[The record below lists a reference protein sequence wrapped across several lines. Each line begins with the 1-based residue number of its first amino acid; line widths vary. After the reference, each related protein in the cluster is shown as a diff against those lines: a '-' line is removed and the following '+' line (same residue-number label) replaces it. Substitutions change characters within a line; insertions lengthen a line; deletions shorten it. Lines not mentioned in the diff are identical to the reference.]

1 MKPLFQQ
8 QSLSR
13 DLKHYLGAAILLF
26 SLVFNSLPASA
37 EAPLGDWMVRGQNP
51 ADERVYKGQVSVI
64 KSGDTYTV
72 LWRFGATTYIGT
84 GIDVGTHFAVTF
96 KPAESMDVGL
106 LLLQKKDGVW
116 QGKWTQMGSQ
126 SVGIEAWKKLGS

>member
-1 MKPLFQQ
+1 MKSFFQHRLPPGLKYA
-8 QSLSR
+8 LSTV
-13 DLKHYLGAAILLF
+13 AFVF
-26 SLVFNSLPASA
+26 SLLWGSLPANA
-37 EAPLGDWMVRGQNP
+37 EAPLGDWIVRGQNP

-84 GIDVGTHFAVTF
+84 GVDVDSHFAVTF
-96 KPAESMDVGL
+96 KPAESLMVGL
-106 LLLQKKDGVW
+106 LLLQKKDGGW
-116 QGKWTQMGSQ
+116 QGKWTQMGSK